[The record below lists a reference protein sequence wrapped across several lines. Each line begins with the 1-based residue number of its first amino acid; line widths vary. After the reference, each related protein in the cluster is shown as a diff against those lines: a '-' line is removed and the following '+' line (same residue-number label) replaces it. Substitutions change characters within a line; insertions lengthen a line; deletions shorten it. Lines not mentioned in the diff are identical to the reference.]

1 MNNLMI
7 PNEDVVLVTGGAGF
21 IGSHIVDRLLS
32 FGNKVIIVD
41 NLSTGKKE
49 NINPK
54 AIFYPIDIADEK
66 TLKCVFEKHKITY
79 VIHQAAKINL
89 NVMLEDPS
97 NDIKSS
103 VLGTLNLLNLC
114 VSSKVK
120 KFVYASSVAVYGK
133 PERLPVSENDQLI
146 PVYSYGIAKKC
157 AEEYIRYYSDYYG
170 LNYTILRY
178 ANVYGPRQPIYGEV
192 GVIAIYTDR
201 VTKGE
206 PLVIYG
212 DGAHLRD
219 YVYVDDVVDV
229 TLNALRG
236 HDRGI
241 FNVGCGTGV
250 SVKEVFENFCSS
262 SGKILNHKYEPER
275 VGELGFFYCDISKLA
290 KAMQWSPKVSI
301 KEGIRRTLSYYS
313 YSIGNHY

>member
-1 MNNLMI
+1 MENMTENQD
-7 PNEDVVLVTGGAGF
+7 NVLVVGGAGF

-32 FGNKVIIVD
+32 CDSNVIIID
-41 NLSTGKKE
+41 DLSTGKKE
-49 NINPK
+49 NVNSKAVFYNTDITDEDTIK
-54 AIFYPIDIADEK
+54 AIFKD
-66 TLKCVFEKHKITY
+66 HKIDY

-89 NVMLEDPS
+89 NVMLEDPVK
-97 NDIKSS
+97 DIKSS

-114 VSSKVK
+114 VSFKVR
-120 KFVYASSVAVYGK
+120 KFVYASSVAVYGRPK
-133 PERLPVSENDQLI
+133 RLPVSENDELI

-206 PLVIYG
+206 PLIIYG

-219 YVYVDDVVDV
+219 YIYVDDVVDV
-229 TLNALRG
+229 TLNALG
-236 HDRGI
+236 DNDREI

-262 SGKILNHKYEPER
+262 SGKMLNQKYEPER
-275 VGELGFFYCDISKLA
+275 VGELGFFYCDISKLT

-301 KEGIRRTLSYYS
+301 KEGICRTLSYYS
-313 YSIGNHY
+313 NSIGNHY

>member
-1 MNNLMI
+1 MNDLIQTENF
-7 PNEDVVLVTGGAGF
+7 VLVTGGAGF

-54 AIFYPIDIADEK
+54 AIFYAIDIADEK
-66 TLKCVFEKHKITY
+66 ALKGIFENHKITY

-103 VLGTLNLLNLC
+103 VLGTLNLLNIC
-114 VSSKVK
+114 VSSKVN
-120 KFVYASSVAVYGK
+120 KFVYASSVAVYGRPK
-133 PERLPVSENDQLI
+133 ILPVSETDELI

-206 PLVIYG
+206 PLIIYG

-219 YVYVDDVVDV
+219 YIYIDDVVDV
-229 TLNALRG
+229 TLKMLR
-236 HDRGI
+236 DNYREI
-241 FNVGCGTGV
+241 FNVGCGAGV
-250 SVKEVFENFCSS
+250 SVKDVFENFCSS
-262 SGKILNHKYEPER
+262 SGKMLNHKYEPER
-275 VGELGFFYCDISKLA
+275 VGELGFFYCDISKLN
-290 KAMQWSPKVSI
+290 KTMQWSPKVSI
-301 KEGIRRTLSYYS
+301 KEGICRTLSYYS
-313 YSIGNHY
+313 DSIGNHN